1 MSTPGQR
8 NFWRRNRIRF
18 LWAYLAVLTASHLT
32 VRLAEPPAFFQSAT
46 GGVPAGAS
54 AATMVLFDPL
64 DPSAAH
70 VLGVLNPP
78 GTGFPVSVPE
88 LPGLNTLGPS
98 PGGFEE
104 LAGLLSDQLRREN
117 RPPGLILANGHAG
130 AVALHLAA
138 NHPEQVAGIILLDA
152 TGVQELSLLGEYH
165 LNYALYAVSENA
177 LRLFHSF
184 APHFGASPRWRL
196 RQAQLHLLRHSDRR
210 MLRPKFSDI
219 EHPVLILR
227 NPGETL
233 RAVAAREHERLLPQ
247 SRTATL
253 FAGQSLRNIVEG
265 YLDDFQRGDL
275 PARHQ
280 ADPVRLEAAANR
292 DLSPERPQP
301 SAAVLIALLL
311 TIAVATLITED
322 LTCVLVGLMI
332 ANGNLTWA
340 QGVGACLAGILFWDY
355 LIYIA
360 GRRMGRPVLQRIPF
374 RWLIDPVTLRETEEW
389 FDRRAAEAIFVTR
402 LIPGTRY
409 PAYFAAGILGVPVKT
424 FTPLFLLAVLTWTP
438 AIVWISAT
446 LAEQALEWM
455 TRYHHTAPAL
465 VVAGLSGYGLF
476 THILLPAFSWRGRR
490 KLYGKWK
497 RWTAPEYWPAPLL
510 YTPVTLFLLLR
521 TLRRGNRLLDFT
533 ACNPCMPASGLVGES
548 KSAIL
553 DAIQDRSALAPYILL
568 HPEEPLENQQQR
580 ALNFLEQ
587 HAPGF
592 PVVYKPDSG
601 ERGNGVRHLS
611 DRTTLCGTLAAQAEP
626 HLLQTA
632 RSGEEFGVFY
642 VRHPLEDRGRI
653 FAITRK
659 TFPVVVGDGKR
670 NLEDLILADNRA
682 VCQFRT
688 HFEHL
693 RDRLYTVPAAG
704 EAVLLSKIG
713 NHARG
718 TLFED
723 GMHLL
728 TPELET
734 RIDAV
739 SRSLPGFYFGRYDL
753 FAPDTAAF
761 QAGKDLSIIELNG
774 VTSEATNFYA
784 PGTSIFAILRILL
797 RQWSLA
803 CAIGKTNRE
812 LGVPILTFQAFLQRF
827 DQSCKRD
834 NTRRLNLFCPDR
846 PAPP

>member
-8 NFWRRNRIRF
+8 NFWIRNRIRL
-18 LWAYLAVLTASHLT
+18 LWAYLAVLLCSHLT
-32 VRLAEPPAFFQSAT
+32 VRLSEPPAFFQPAT
-46 GGVPAGAS
+46 GFSTGSEAE
-54 AATMVLFDPL
+54 TLILFDPL
-64 DPSAAH
+64 DPSASH
-70 VLGVLNPP
+70 VLELLNAP
-78 GTGFPVSVPE
+78 GSEFQVTIPE
-88 LPGLNTLGPS
+88 LPGLNTLVPS

-104 LAGLLSDQLRREN
+104 LADRLADAHRREA

-177 LRLFHSF
+177 LRLFHTF

-210 MLRPKFSDI
+210 VLRPRFSDI

-233 RAVAAREHERLLPQ
+233 RTVAAREHERLLPQ

-253 FAGQSLRNIVEG
+253 YADQSLHEVVDRYRAE
-265 YLDDFQRGDL
+265 YQRGDL
-275 PARHQ
+275 PVRHQ

-292 DLSPERPQP
+292 DLTPERPPP

-311 TIAVATLITED
+311 AIAFATLITED

-340 QGVGACLAGILFWDY
+340 QGIGACLAGILFWDY

-374 RWLIDPVTLRETEEW
+374 RWLIDPLTLRETEEW
-389 FDRRAAEAIFVTR
+389 FDRRAAEAIFITR

-438 AIVWISAT
+438 AIVWISVR

-465 VVAGLSGYGLF
+465 VVAGLAGYWLF
-476 THILLPAFSWRGRR
+476 SHILLPACSWRGRR

-497 RWTAPEYWPAPLL
+497 RWTAPEYWPAILL

-521 TLRRGNRLLDFT
+521 ALRRENRLLDFT

-553 DAIQDRSALAPYILL
+553 DAMEERAALAPYILL
-568 HPEEPLENQQQR
+568 HPDEPLENRQQQ
-580 ALNFLEQ
+580 ALDFLSQ
-587 HAPGF
+587 HPPGF
-592 PVVYKPDSG
+592 PVVFKPDSG
-601 ERGNGVRHLS
+601 ERGAGVRHLA
-611 DRTTLCGTLAAQAEP
+611 DRAALVDALETQREP
-626 HLLQTA
+626 HLLQLA
-632 RSGEEFGVFY
+632 QSGEEFGVFY
-642 VRHPLEDRGRI
+642 IRHPLEDRGRI

-659 TFPVVVGDGKR
+659 TFPVVDGDGKR
-670 NLEDLILADNRA
+670 NLEDLILADKRA

-704 EAVLLSKIG
+704 EAVPLSKIG

-728 TPELET
+728 TPELEA

-761 QAGKDLSIIELNG
+761 QAGKGLSIIELNG
-774 VTSEATNFYA
+774 VTSEATNLYA

-797 RQWSLA
+797 RQWSHA

-812 LGVPILTFQAFLQRF
+812 QGAPILTFKAFLHRF

-834 NTRRLNLFCPDR
+834 NIRRLKLFSSGK
-846 PAPP
+846 PPTP